1 MKRGSY
7 GIQAFFIAE
16 LINHKLNPASS
27 LIGEA
32 GRFFFDEMISAR
44 GYIQQ

>member
-7 GIQAFFIAE
+7 GIQAIFIAE

-32 GRFFFDEMISAR
+32 GLFFDETIGAR